1 MQLRIKITIWN
12 ASSLCKSRAGV
23 EHYIKINNIDVLF
36 VAKINFNDRSYFK
49 IPGYKLIK
57 ANHLRGNARYAGIPS
72 FGLGANL
79 GSHPI
84 NRIRYSFVGTAD
96 FEQL

>member
-12 ASSLCKSRAGV
+12 ASSLCKSRAGI

-57 ANHLRGNARYAGIPS
+57 ANHLRGNARYAAAVLIKCGI
-72 FGLGANL
+72 
-79 GSHPI
+79 SHTEIEPI
-84 NRIRYSFVGTAD
+84 
-96 FEQL
+96 